1 MRITHQTLNRTYLKR
16 IENNLTKYTKSSD
29 KLNSQRAFNKA
40 HENVPNAAKALKN
53 RKMIADNERYQTA
66 VEEAQG
72 RADMAEDGLRTVTA
86 LMTVAK
92 EKLVQGLNGT
102 YSESDRDKIATE
114 LEKLQEEVLQIM
126 NSTYNNNYV
135 YNSAGNKDG
144 SAPFTVDNG
153 KLLYNGTPVDSMTQ
167 APNGTILDASNN
179 PIQYNASHY
188 VDIGYGYTLTMGGQ
202 VDANTAFKN
211 SYSGV
216 ESFGYGKSSNGSPLN
231 AYSLFGEM
239 VDNLRSDNMAGV
251 EKNLNAISE
260 SMEYMLTTITEIG
273 ARSTTLENTL
283 ARLESEYIVLV
294 EDNDHLESIDIAE
307 EIIYNA
313 SYEMSYM
320 VTLQMGSQVLP
331 QSIFDFLR

>member
-16 IENNLTKYTKSSD
+16 IENNLTNYTKSSD
-29 KLNSQRAFNKA
+29 KLNSQRAFNKS
-40 HENVPNAAKALKN
+40 HENVSSASKALKS

-66 VEEAQG
+66 VKEAQG
-72 RADMAEDGLRTVTA
+72 RADMAEDGLRTVTG

-135 YNSAGNKDG
+135 YNSAGNLDG
-144 SAPFTVDNG
+144 SAPFTVQNG
-153 KLLYNGTPVDSMTQ
+153 ALYYNGTAVDSMTK
-167 APNGTILDASNN
+167 APNGTILDGNN
-179 PIQYNASHY
+179 DPIQYNSTHY

-216 ESFGYGKSSNGSPLN
+216 ESFGYGTSSNGSPLN

-239 VDNLRSDNMAGV
+239 VENLRSNNMAGV
-251 EKNLNAISE
+251 ETNLNAIGE

-283 ARLESEYIVLV
+283 ARLESEYIILV
-294 EDNDHLESIDIAE
+294 EDNDSLEAIDIAE